1 MPPAPKPS
9 SPAPR
14 SASSTPR
21 PASCCGCGRTRDEIA
36 AWGSPVGGAA
46 PRRDGGAGGPDARRP
61 PRAPGSAAA
70 VMIYL
75 GLAALALVLVALVLS
90 DGSDSVGGVIG
101 PDQLAN
107 LAWTGT
113 ILLLVVAG
121 FWRQFTARLGAN
133 LQALLAWA
141 LIGLALVIGYSY
153 RDRIQDV
160 GASGA
165 RRSPAGERDPGR
177 RRLGH
182 RHTAGGRRFPR
193 RCRGERPGAAL
204 PCSTPGR
211 AASCSPPR
219 TPPRWGSRP
228 RPPSSPPAS
237 PPPTASPTRRRPS
250 STRSASGRSPS
261 GGSTPWWPS
270 RARLGD
276 LLGQT
281 FLSRLSGYEV
291 RGDRLI
297 LRRP

>member
-1 MPPAPKPS
+1 TVATMAFGME
-9 SPAPR
+9 AV
-14 SASSTPR
+14 
-21 PASCCGCGRTRDEIA
+21 A
-36 AWGSPVGGAA
+36 AGTDCLGIGEMGIGNTTVAAA
-46 PRRDGGAGGPDARRP
+46 P
-61 PRAPGSAAA
+61 
-70 VMIYL
+70 Y
-75 GLAALALVLVALVLS
+75 AALF
-90 DGSDSVGGVIG
+90 GGVIG

-160 GASGA
+160 GA
-165 RRSPAGERDPGR
+165 RV
-177 RRLGH
+177 LGDL
-182 RHTAGGRRFPR
+182 
-193 RCRGERPGAAL
+193 RPGSATPGADGSVTVTRRADGDFRVDAEVNGRVQPFLFDTGASSVVLTAENAAAL
-204 PCSTPGR
+204 GLTPAPAEFTARVSTANGVTYAAPTQLDSLSVGTITERRVNAMVAKPG
-211 AASCSPPR
+211 AL
-219 TPPRWGSRP
+219 
-228 RPPSSPPAS
+228 
-237 PPPTASPTRRRPS
+237 
-250 STRSASGRSPS
+250 SAN
-261 GGSTPWWPS
+261 
-270 RARLGD
+270 